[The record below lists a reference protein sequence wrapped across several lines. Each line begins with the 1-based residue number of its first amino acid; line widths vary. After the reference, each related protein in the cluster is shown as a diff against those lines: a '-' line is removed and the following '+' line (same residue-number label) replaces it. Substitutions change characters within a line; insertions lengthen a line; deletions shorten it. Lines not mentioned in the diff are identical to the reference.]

1 MSTQLNPTKPRVPKW
16 LRVLLPAMLILV
28 WFAGAGIG
36 GPYFGKVSEVSSN
49 DQTAYLPASAEAT
62 QVQQRLSDF
71 RDSEAI
77 PAVVVFT
84 SEQQLTKSELSSL
97 ADALSALP
105 EEIAGVSDELSP
117 LLPSDDGKAAQAF
130 VPISD
135 TENVKSTVADL
146 GAQLRDAAP
155 QGVTVYVTGPAGFT
169 ADLVK
174 AFSGI
179 DGLLLGVALL
189 AVFLILIV
197 VYRSLLLPVAV
208 LSTSLFALTVA
219 LLVNW

>member
-97 ADALSALP
+97 GDAVSALP

-130 VPISD
+130 VLEVHEFIS
-135 TENVKSTVADL
+135 
-146 GAQLRDAAP
+146 
-155 QGVTVYVTGPAGFT
+155 
-169 ADLVK
+169 
-174 AFSGI
+174 
-179 DGLLLGVALL
+179 
-189 AVFLILIV
+189 AVP
-197 VYRSLLLPVAV
+197 RSW
-208 LSTSLFALTVA
+208 TSSCS
-219 LLVNW
+219 

>member
-71 RDSEAI
+71 RDSKAI

-97 ADALSALP
+97 GDAVSALP

-155 QGVTVYVTGPAGFT
+155 QGVTAPERGRFFSRARPRRLPEGRQMRWSPARRHQSPPCH
-169 ADLVK
+169 APRAQL
-174 AFSGI
+174 
-179 DGLLLGVALL
+179 
-189 AVFLILIV
+189 
-197 VYRSLLLPVAV
+197 R
-208 LSTSLFALTVA
+208 
-219 LLVNW
+219 

>member
-77 PAVVVFT
+77 PAVG
-84 SEQQLTKSELSSL
+84 E
-97 ADALSALP
+97 
-105 EEIAGVSDELSP
+105 
-117 LLPSDDGKAAQAF
+117 
-130 VPISD
+130 
-135 TENVKSTVADL
+135 
-146 GAQLRDAAP
+146 
-155 QGVTVYVTGPAGFT
+155 Y
-169 ADLVK
+169 
-174 AFSGI
+174 
-179 DGLLLGVALL
+179 
-189 AVFLILIV
+189 
-197 VYRSLLLPVAV
+197 
-208 LSTSLFALTVA
+208 
-219 LLVNW
+219 